1 MTLEELKQ
9 IKQDV
14 ANGILISKET
24 WLKVLDVALNNE
36 YAIRRY
42 RFLRDYEQDVNSLIR
57 PLLGGGNQLDD
68 AIDSMMA
75 ERFK

>member
-14 ANGILISKET
+14 SNGVLISKST

>member
-1 MTLEELKQ
+1 MTLDELNQVK
-9 IKQDV
+9 KDLSE
-14 ANGILISKET
+14 GISVSREK
-24 WLKVLDVALNNE
+24 WKRVLDAALNNE

-68 AIDSMMA
+68 AIDSLMA
-75 ERFK
+75 ERFE